1 MSLAFSARVRE
12 DLIRQLE
19 TMPVDLLVIGGGITG
34 AGIALD
40 AASRGLRVGL
50 LEKNDFAFGTSSRST
65 KLIHGG
71 LRYLK
76 QLEFGLVKE
85 VGSERAIVHRLAPH
99 LVVPEKMLLPLYEKK
114 GLGYWLTSIGLKIY
128 DLLAG
133 VKPEDQRRMLTRNQT
148 LRQEPLLKPEDVKGG
163 AIYAEYRTDDARLTI
178 EIIKTA
184 HEKGAIIVS
193 YCQVTNFIYES
204 EKIAGVQVADPITGN
219 SFAVRS
225 KVVVNAAGPWV
236 DELRAIDHS
245 KDAQIA
251 DKVGPA
257 RPYDKVG
264 QARLNDGV
272 GQARPYDKV
281 GQARL
286 NDGVGQARP
295 YDKVGQ
301 GKRLHLT
308 KGVHLVVSYDRFP
321 IKQAIYFDVDDG
333 RMIFAI
339 PRGRTTYLGTTDTN
353 YNESKDEV
361 IANHEDAVYLIN
373 AVNRTFPAANLSLKD
388 VESSWAGLR
397 PLIHE
402 EGKSA
407 SELSRKDE
415 IFESDSG
422 LISIAGG
429 KLTGYRKMAERI
441 VDKVIK
447 EYFSQLEKRC
457 FTDSIP
463 LTESNFKNYSEV
475 KNYKG
480 SLAIKLRVL
489 NLEDFVGYLVHNYGK
504 QCDAIMNRLSNNLEK
519 DTELALLKAEL
530 WFGFEYEMVLKPAD
544 FLVRR
549 TGLLYFNIL
558 RLRKYKEAILHEFKV
573 QFGWTENQ
581 SVLEKEILEKV
592 ISESSGFLIEN

>member
-1 MSLAFSARVRE
+1 MTTPFSYNTRQQAIQKMAGRE
-12 DLIRQLE
+12 LDL
-19 TMPVDLLVIGGGITG
+19 VVIGGGITG

-40 AASRGLRVGL
+40 AASRGLAVGL
-50 LEKNDFAFGTSSRST
+50 LEQSDFAFGTSSRST

-133 VKPEDQRRMLTRNQT
+133 VKPEDQRRMLTRKQT
-148 LRQEPLLKPEDVKGG
+148 LKREPLLKAADVKGG

-184 HEKGAIIVS
+184 FEKGALLANYSSVS
-193 YCQVTNFIYES
+193 DFLYEGEKVSGVMVT
-204 EKIAGVQVADPITGN
+204 DLITGTIF
-219 SFAVRS
+219 SIQA

-236 DELRAIDHS
+236 DELRKIDHS
-245 KDAQIA
+245 KN
-251 DKVGPA
+251 
-257 RPYDKVG
+257 
-264 QARLNDGV
+264 ARLND
-272 GQARPYDKV
+272 KI
-281 GQARL
+281 
-286 NDGVGQARP
+286 
-295 YDKVGQ
+295 GQ

-308 KGVHLVVSYDRFP
+308 KGVHVVVANDRFP
-321 IKQAIYFDVDDG
+321 VKQAIYFDVEDG

-339 PRGRTTYLGTTDTN
+339 PRGRTTYIGTTDTN
-353 YNESKDEV
+353 YNGSKDDV
-361 IANHEDAVYLIN
+361 SATTEDALYIIN
-373 AVNRTFPAANLSLKD
+373 AVNRTFPKVALTLHD
-388 VESSWAGLR
+388 IESSWAGLR

-415 IFESDSG
+415 IFESESG

-447 EYFSQLEKRC
+447 HYFPQLNKKC
-457 FTDSIP
+457 
-463 LTESNFKNYSEV
+463 LTEKIQFTGSDFKNYDEV
-475 KNYKG
+475 KNYRG
-480 SLAIKLRVL
+480 GLAIQLRVL
-489 NLEDFVGYLVHNYGK
+489 NLEDYAGYLVHNYGK
-504 QCDAIMNRLSNNLEK
+504 QCNNIMVYLKSNLER

-530 WFGFEYEMVLKPAD
+530 WFSLEYEMVIKPTD

-549 TGLLYFNIL
+549 TGLLYFNIP
-558 RLRKYKEAILHEFKV
+558 RLLKYKDPILNEFKNHFRWSD
-573 QFGWTENQ
+573 QIIENEWHE
-581 SVLEKEILEKV
+581 LERV
-592 ISESSGFLIEN
+592 ISQANQFLKES